1 MLERSLSDSFCI
13 SHPGSGPGI
22 VGSPSKVPLS
32 ECVYSRVFIYFSGQ
46 VGEGAGGISE
56 LTLLII
62 GPAAF
67 AGGGSGEGNTRMG
80 NTSVNN
86 SPSLRSS
93 PRGEMTHEQ
102 KASWALLL
110 PVVGEGVRVVEM
122 EAAQLTFTFHD
133 LGKQENQTD
142 TFS

>member
-1 MLERSLSDSFCI
+1 
-13 SHPGSGPGI
+13 
-22 VGSPSKVPLS
+22 
-32 ECVYSRVFIYFSGQ
+32 
-46 VGEGAGGISE
+46 
-56 LTLLII
+56 
-62 GPAAF
+62 
-67 AGGGSGEGNTRMG
+67 MG

-93 PRGEMTHEQ
+93 LRGEMTHEQ
-102 KASWALLL
+102 KASGALLL
-110 PVVGEGVRVVEM
+110 PVLGEGVRVVEM